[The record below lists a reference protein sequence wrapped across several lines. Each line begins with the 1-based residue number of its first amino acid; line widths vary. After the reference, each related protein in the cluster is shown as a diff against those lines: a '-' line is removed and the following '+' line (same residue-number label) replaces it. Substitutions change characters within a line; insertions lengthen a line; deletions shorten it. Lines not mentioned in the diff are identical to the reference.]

1 MGKEAE
7 TASQSQMKEGRR
19 DKRDEVKETPGL
31 QGKPVSGV
39 RARSFRQRNLY
50 VSILLLFFP

>member
-31 QGKPVSGV
+31 QGSLCLESEPEV
-39 RARSFRQRNLY
+39 
-50 VSILLLFFP
+50 